1 MKDNKKMEN
10 QNVEAQNVEA
20 QKILVDGEEI
30 AEQPKKVG
38 VFQTIGNGI
47 KAVGRFVWNHRE
59 AAVGIAAGFGLKMA
73 FDWVKGGV
81 AMDEDED
88 EDEESYDDSE
98 EESSDDAE

>member
-1 MKDNKKMEN
+1 MEDNKKMEN
-10 QNVEAQNVEA
+10 QNVEAQNVEV
-20 QKILVDGEEI
+20 QKILVDGKEI

-88 EDEESYDDSE
+88 EESYDDSE

>member
-1 MKDNKKMEN
+1 MEDNKKMEN
-10 QNVEAQNVEA
+10 QNVEAQE
-20 QKILVDGEEI
+20 IFVDGKKI

-38 VFQTIGNGI
+38 VFQKIGNGI
-47 KAVGRFVWNHRE
+47 KAVGRFMWNHRE

-88 EDEESYDDSE
+88 EESYDDSE

>member
-1 MKDNKKMEN
+1 MEDNKKMEN
-10 QNVEAQNVEA
+10 QNVEAQ
-20 QKILVDGEEI
+20 KILVDGKEI

-59 AAVGIAAGFGLKMA
+59 EAVGIAAGFGLKMA

-88 EDEESYDDSE
+88 EESYDDSE

>member
-1 MKDNKKMEN
+1 MEDNKKMEN
-10 QNVEAQNVEA
+10 QNVEAQE
-20 QKILVDGEEI
+20 ILVDGKEI

-38 VFQTIGNGI
+38 VFRKIGNGI

-81 AMDEDED
+81 AMDEDEC
-88 EDEESYDDSE
+88 EETYDDSE
-98 EESSDDAE
+98 EESNDDAE

>member
-1 MKDNKKMEN
+1 MEDNKKMEN
-10 QNVEAQNVEA
+10 QNVEAQE
-20 QKILVDGEEI
+20 ILVDGKKI

-81 AMDEDED
+81 DMDED

>member
-1 MKDNKKMEN
+1 MEDNKKMEN
-10 QNVEAQNVEA
+10 QNVEAQ
-20 QKILVDGEEI
+20 KILVDGKEI

-38 VFQTIGNGI
+38 VFQKIGNGI

-88 EDEESYDDSE
+88 EESYDDSE

>member
-1 MKDNKKMEN
+1 MEDNKKMEN
-10 QNVEAQNVEA
+10 QNVEAQ
-20 QKILVDGEEI
+20 KILVDGKEI

-88 EDEESYDDSE
+88 EDEETYDDSE

>member
-1 MKDNKKMEN
+1 MEYNKKMEN
-10 QNVEAQNVEA
+10 QNVEAQ
-20 QKILVDGEEI
+20 KILVDGKEI

-88 EDEESYDDSE
+88 EESYDDSE

>member
-1 MKDNKKMEN
+1 MEDNEKMEN
-10 QNVEAQNVEA
+10 QNVEAQE
-20 QKILVDGEEI
+20 ILVDGKEI

-38 VFQTIGNGI
+38 VFQMIGHGI

-81 AMDEDED
+81 TMDEDEC
-88 EDEESYDDSE
+88 EETYDDSE
-98 EESSDDAE
+98 EESNDDAE